1 MGKPY
6 HGVCYASHVR
16 KLLVIAM
23 LAACSHPAGPKWPQ
37 RETPAVDG
45 GESLAP
51 HMARSIAAA
60 AVEEDKPIA
69 PPPAAISITPLV
81 TDPTAVTPAV
91 TPPASDE
98 PVTTEQEIVI
108 EIHEDD

>member
-1 MGKPY
+1 
-6 HGVCYASHVR
+6 VR
-16 KLLVIAM
+16 KLLVIA
-23 LAACSHPAGPKWPQ
+23 LLGACSHPAGPKWPT
-37 RETPAVDG
+37 RENQAIDG

-81 TDPTAVTPAV
+81 TEPTVTPAV

-98 PVTTEQEIVI
+98 PITTEQEIVI